1 MKTAAERAY
10 FIRDYDTAL
19 SILDQAKDWTL
30 GPKELQELQVI
41 REACLEKQ
49 QQQQQQ
55 QQNR

>member
-1 MKTAAERAY
+1 LKTAAERAY

-49 QQQQQQ
+49 QQQQQ
-55 QQNR
+55 NR